1 MGFTTPSRHF
11 WVKGNKRNTRGA
23 GCLTNVARQKDEPR
37 EPRKFVTVI
46 LLPRKA
52 ETMISNDGIPSRHQ
66 MYRVS
71 IGHSSVTVSGTSRDD
86 AIRAARRQ
94 LSQEMPRM
102 WDVIHQLNDNRF
114 DVLID
119 P

>member
-1 MGFTTPSRHF
+1 MRFTIPSRHF
-11 WVKGNKRNTRGA
+11 WVKVNKRNTRGA

-37 EPRKFVTVI
+37 KFVTVI

-52 ETMISNDGIPSRHQ
+52 ETMISNDRIPSRHQ